1 MARRHTESGGRLDA
15 FAPMDPDAAFA
26 MIDRILA
33 AELAHVGVL
42 AIDWPAWL
50 RSHPQLAASPYF
62 EALREPADA
71 PASEAIEPATASP
84 DDLDAY
90 LRAQLAR
97 VLRLPDPAQ
106 IDEHAPLTS
115 LGLDSLMALELRNR
129 VEAETGAA
137 PAVVEL
143 LRGISLARLIEL
155 VGAQLLAAKDQSEW
169 EELTL

>member
-1 MARRHTESGGRLDA
+1 V
-15 FAPMDPDAAFA
+15 F
-26 MIDRILA
+26 
-33 AELAHVGVL
+33 

-50 RSHPQLAASPYF
+50 DAHPQLAASPYF
-62 EALREPADA
+62 EAMHRRTT
-71 PASEAIEPATASP
+71 SATAALIDATAERI
-84 DDLDAY
+84 DDLAAAIPSSSDPTSRRAWLDIY
-90 LRAQLAR
+90 LRRQLAR
-97 VLRLPDPAQ
+97 VLRLTEPGQ

-155 VGAQLLAAKDQSEW
+155 LDAQLAAPPHESEW